1 MGLIWLAL
9 ALSLVAVI
17 VATVFTTLRGIEV
30 FRSFRALGSAVG
42 PELAAIERSSAQIE
56 GHLQAAERSSQALS
70 ASLERL
76 RRSRAELNVLL
87 AAVADARASLDRI
100 TGLWPA
106 K

>member
-1 MGLIWLAL
+1 MALVWLAL
-9 ALSLVAVI
+9 ALSVVAVI
-17 VATVFTTLRGIEV
+17 VGLVFTTLRGIEL
-30 FRSFRALGSAVG
+30 FRSVRTLGGAVG
-42 PELAAIERSSAQIE
+42 PELTRIEHSSAEIE
-56 GHLQAAERSSQALS
+56 GHLEAAARSGEALT

-87 AAVADARASLDRI
+87 EAVADAKGSLDRI

>member
-1 MGLIWLAL
+1 MALIWLAL

-17 VATVFTTLRGIEV
+17 VAAVFTTLRGLEL

-42 PELAAIERSSAQIE
+42 PELARIERSSAEIE
-56 GHLQAAERSSQALS
+56 GHLQEADRSSQALA

-76 RRSRAELNVLL
+76 RRSRAELDVLL
-87 AAVADARASLDRI
+87 AAFADARSSLDRI

>member
-1 MGLIWLAL
+1 MALIWLAL

-17 VATVFTTLRGIEV
+17 AASVVTTLRGIEL
-30 FRSFRALGSAVG
+30 FRSFRTLGTAVG
-42 PELAAIERSSAQIE
+42 PELAKIERSSAEIE
-56 GHLQAAERSSQALS
+56 GHLAAAERSSQALA

-87 AAVADARASLDRI
+87 AAAADARASLDRL
-100 TGLWPA
+100 TALWPA

>member
-1 MGLIWLAL
+1 MALVWLAL

-17 VATVFTTLRGIEV
+17 VAVVFTTLRGIEL
-30 FRSFRALGSAVG
+30 FRSFRALGGAVG
-42 PELAAIERSSAQIE
+42 PELAAIERSSAEIE

-70 ASLERL
+70 AALERL
-76 RRSRAELNVLL
+76 QRSRAELNVLL
-87 AAVADARASLDRI
+87 EAFGDVRTTLDRV